1 LCVVRVVVVV
11 VVARTVFIDA
21 GKAVKN
27 EGLSHKLERANEVI
41 LISRLI
47 LLLKQGDQSFI
58 VGMTVRVIENVLMVE
73 IVV

>member
-1 LCVVRVVVVV
+1 
-11 VVARTVFIDA
+11 
-21 GKAVKN
+21 
-27 EGLSHKLERANEVI
+27 
-41 LISRLI
+41 LI